1 MKKKKF
7 LKQVGAF
14 ILDFFEIFTPAIAFS
29 LLFIA
34 FMVQV
39 FYRYFLVPL
48 TWPLEFTLIAF
59 IWTTLFGACFAMRD
73 SSHVKF
79 GLIYDMAKPK
89 TKIWMRIIGNF
100 LLISSF
106 CIALFPTYRYID
118 FMSFK
123 RSNVLKIPMNIA
135 FSPFIVFMLIMI
147 GRIGY
152 NLFIDMKKLYRGE
165 L

>member
-1 MKKKKF
+1 
-7 LKQVGAF
+7 
-14 ILDFFEIFTPAIAFS
+14 
-29 LLFIA
+29 
-34 FMVQV
+34 
-39 FYRYFLVPL
+39 
-48 TWPLEFTLIAF
+48 
-59 IWTTLFGACFAMRD
+59 MRD

-100 LLISSF
+100 LLIISF